1 MENENIQEL
10 KTPFQALKLLK
21 QDMNNH
27 SKFNELVN
35 KGFLNKD
42 RFFDLAYELIK
53 DNFKQ
58 TKKVFILQA
67 QIDIIMMNEVQL
79 NINSAMNKLIENDLL
94 YMSGVNPEGELV
106 YKLTDAGINAV
117 KFLTSEDGKKETN

>member
-1 MENENIQEL
+1 
-10 KTPFQALKLLK
+10 
-21 QDMNNH
+21 MNNH

-106 YKLTDAGINAV
+106 YKLTESGINAV